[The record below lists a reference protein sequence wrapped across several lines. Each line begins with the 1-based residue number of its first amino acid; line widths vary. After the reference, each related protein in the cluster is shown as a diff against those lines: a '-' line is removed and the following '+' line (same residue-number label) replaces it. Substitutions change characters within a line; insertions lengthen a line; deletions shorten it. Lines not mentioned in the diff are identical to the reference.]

1 MNVAVY
7 EWLSREF
14 KPIDDKLDAE
24 GKTELDG
31 IVWKISNEWV
41 FQDFTVGIKA
51 AIEKLESEKERLST
65 LSLRAYDEHDRPLAD
80 DYHQQ
85 ALELDRYLDPLRSLL
100 VFTKEEWEKVVKA

>member
-14 KPIDDKLDAE
+14 KSIDDKLDAE

-31 IVWKISNEWV
+31 IVWKLAEEWALK
-41 FQDFTVGIKA
+41 DFTVGINA

-65 LSLRAYDEHDRPLAD
+65 LELRAYDDGEFSRASA
-80 DYHQQ
+80 YHEDS
-85 ALELDRYLDPLRSLL
+85 LELDKYLEPLRSLL
-100 VFTKEEWEKVVKA
+100 FTKEEWEKVVKA